1 MERCKGHWHVG
12 NPLRG
17 CAYRSLSYD
26 SRVDPL
32 LRKAAEVA
40 GIKTSIEELLSGSR
54 YIMFINPGS
63 VKLRNVAFCSATPET
78 IYQKEIKKSE
88 VEEEDTNKR
97 QQQTTQNGNS
107 QQIPRSS
114 PISSFVQKGLSGMG
128 NSNYE
133 HINRYLKQQQI
144 LVAPTM

>member
-1 MERCKGHWHVG
+1 VNAITLTLNSKLALSSLNLPVTTTDKHTKFNFNFFKFV
-12 NPLRG
+12 LF
-17 CAYRSLSYD
+17 SLSL
-26 SRVDPL
+26 V
-32 LRKAAEVA
+32 
-40 GIKTSIEELLSGSR
+40 
-54 YIMFINPGS
+54 GS

-97 QQQTTQNGNS
+97 QQQTTQNGSS